1 MVKALADI
9 KYSIIKSDRRTVCI
23 TVKPDLSIEVRAPGR
38 MKQSDIE
45 AFVLSKK
52 DWLEKTLSKMEAA
65 APAEITYGSKI
76 NFFGEELT
84 LTLSESKKTA
94 LSDNLLLV
102 CKGLSDKE
110 MKKAVVDFYKAE
122 AKKYLPER
130 VKEISFETGLSYSS
144 LMINSAKTRW
154 GSCTADRIH
163 LSCLL
168 MAAPPEA
175 IDYVII
181 HELAHT
187 VHHNHSPLF
196 WALVAKHC
204 PDYKAKRKELKSY
217 AFSNL

>member
-38 MKQSDIE
+38 MKPSDIE

-65 APAEITYGSKI
+65 VPAEITYGSNI

-84 LTLSESKKTA
+84 LTLSESKKTV

-102 CKGLSDKE
+102 CKGLSHKE
-110 MKKAVVDFYKAE
+110 LKKAVVDFYKAE

-130 VKEISFETGLSYSS
+130 VKEISITQYS
-144 LMINSAKTRW
+144 
-154 GSCTADRIH
+154 
-163 LSCLL
+163 
-168 MAAPPEA
+168 
-175 IDYVII
+175 
-181 HELAHT
+181 
-187 VHHNHSPLF
+187 
-196 WALVAKHC
+196 
-204 PDYKAKRKELKSY
+204 
-217 AFSNL
+217 